1 MLKRHHWL
9 VGDIGWC
16 VNFFHVNLQGGL
28 SWKWDSTLITRENVW
43 SCVLNHGW
51 VCVWKCGHW
60 RWLLGG
66 HWVCGFS
73 VVLQAMLRHKG
84 CSTEIT
90 LKRFSLHLHR
100 RSELG
105 RGNTIVCFEMTPRCV
120 WTKICRVKLVIFVWL
135 FSTVCFQMAVQMARL
150 KWCKSHRS
158 HFFSFSPLRFQMCP
172 QNIYIR
178 GRKVTLVAY
187 VWVFSTV
194 CLQMYPQITCL
205 TRCKVTLV
213 AFVWLSPLCFQM
225 RDSFCVINLPSSGDE

>member
-1 MLKRHHWL
+1 MGVEMW
-9 VGDIGWC
+9 
-16 VNFFHVNLQGGL
+16 
-28 SWKWDSTLITRENVW
+28 
-43 SCVLNHGW
+43 
-51 VCVWKCGHW
+51 
-60 RWLLGG
+60 
-66 HWVCGFS
+66 
-73 VVLQAMLRHKG
+73 
-84 CSTEIT
+84 T
-90 LKRFSLHLHR
+90 LKMIAWRPLGVWIQCGTSGHASTQRMQYRDHTEKVFPPPASQKIT
-100 RSELG
+100 G
-105 RGNTIVCFEMTPRCV
+105 RGNTIVCFEMTLRCV
-120 WTKICRVKLVIFVWL
+120 WTKICRVKLVIFPWL